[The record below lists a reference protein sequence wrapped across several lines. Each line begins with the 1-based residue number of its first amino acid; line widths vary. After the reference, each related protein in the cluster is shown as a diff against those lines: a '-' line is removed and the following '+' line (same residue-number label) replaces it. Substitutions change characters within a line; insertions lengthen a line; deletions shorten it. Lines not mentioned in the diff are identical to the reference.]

1 MLFLFLA
8 LYVALGIGCVVAGV
22 RRHSR
27 VSVILGTV
35 TLVLAAASLAAGA
48 LYALGATHWSV
59 SLLQMLLS
67 PMPESLVQPD
77 SFADAAPGVPSI
89 VIAATELI
97 VAIGLWAIPVLGLV
111 SAGRAP
117 RRPGV

>member
-1 MLFLFLA
+1 MLLLFLA

-22 RRHSR
+22 RRHAR
-27 VSVILGTV
+27 TSVVLGIV
-35 TLVLAAASLAAGA
+35 ALVLAAASLAVAA

-89 VIAATELI
+89 VIATAELM
-97 VAIGLWAIPVLGLV
+97 VAIGLWAIPVVGLV
-111 SAGRAP
+111 AAGKAP
-117 RRPGV
+117 RQPGG